1 VKPLEISQVRK
12 RIQAAMTTARDRA
25 KQRRQNADAA
35 EQAYES
41 FLNHRAAPLARQVVN
56 ALRAEGYAFT
66 VSTPGRGLRVS
77 LDQGRD
83 DYIELGLNT
92 ETDQP
97 YVVGR
102 IRRTRGSR
110 TIDEERPVKP
120 GTGPDDLSEDDL
132 LEFFAR
138 ELEPW
143 LER

>member
-1 VKPLEISQVRK
+1 
-12 RIQAAMTTARDRA
+12 MTTARDRA
-25 KQRRQNADAA
+25 KQRRQKADEA
-35 EQAYES
+35 EQAYAS
-41 FLNHRAAPLARQVVN
+41 FLDHRAAPLARQIVN

-83 DYIELGLNT
+83 DYIELELNT

-120 GTGPDDLSEDDL
+120 GTGPDNVSEDDL
-132 LEFFAR
+132 LEFFVR

>member
-1 VKPLEISQVRK
+1 MEISQVRK

-41 FLNHRAAPLARQVVN
+41 FLNHRAAPLARQIVN

-110 TIDEERPVKP
+110 TIDEERPIKP
-120 GTGPDDLSEDDL
+120 GTGPDDVSEDDL
-132 LEFFAR
+132 LEFIAR